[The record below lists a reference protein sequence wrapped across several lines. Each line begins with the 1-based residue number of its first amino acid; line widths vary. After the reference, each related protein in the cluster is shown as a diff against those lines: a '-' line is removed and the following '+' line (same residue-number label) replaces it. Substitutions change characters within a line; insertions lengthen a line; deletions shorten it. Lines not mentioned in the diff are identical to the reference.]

1 MHIPSPIET
10 TTADSFDRLIETLAA
25 DNPVFSAQVRQ
36 LDTLFAAIDPHYSPL
51 RLSKMKDA
59 FDTEQDGSPDPS
71 DTREGPTETDS
82 R

>member
-10 TTADSFDRLIETLAA
+10 TAADSFDRLIETLAA
-25 DNPVFSAQVRQ
+25 DNPIFLAHVRQ

-59 FDTEQDGSPDPS
+59 LDTERDGSPDPS
-71 DTREGPTETDS
+71 DAREGPNETEG